1 MSTTNTTKTYT
12 LDDTIQIDKSKKKVS
27 SILKSEGKSGIF
39 SLIKKGYYFDDE
51 VLEKAG
57 IKKTVSEAKIDITS
71 AFEREKID
79 TSVFNSQKT
88 KKKKKS
94 DSDEDSIL
102 TFYEEDEETQDD
114 EVSEN
119 TDPDMMDEFNEDDI
133 NLMLHPEDEEEEDE

>member
-1 MSTTNTTKTYT
+1 MAINITKTYT
-12 LDDTIQIDKSKKKVS
+12 LDDTIQVVKSKKKVS

-79 TSVFNSQKT
+79 TSVFNNQKT

-102 TFYEEDEETQDD
+102 TFYEEDDETSEDNTSEGITD
-114 EVSEN
+114 E
-119 TDPDMMDEFNEDDI
+119 DAIDEFNEDDI